1 MKNLSKKNR
10 LSVVMPVYNAAPY
23 LKDSIESV
31 LTQSYPHF
39 EFIIVDD
46 ASTDS
51 SYEILKGYKKKD
63 KRIKLYR
70 NKTNL
75 KQGATVT
82 FALQKAKGDFIA
94 RMDADDI
101 ALRSRFKKQLSYLL
115 ENPKTV
121 AIGGQCMLIDQNGK
135 KIGEKNF
142 PTGFDE
148 VYKYI
153 LEFCPAQQPSM
164 MFAIKRLPQD
174 FSFYD
179 HGMSPVEDVEL
190 LFKLFKYGKVE
201 NMPDYLLKYRIHG
214 ENSSL
219 KNLKKSFFLTF
230 LSRMRGIF
238 LHGYTPTLKGLVV
251 TFIQLVVVMTLP
263 EKTTYALYKTLKNIK
278 SKTSSASF
286 RLSFPPL
293 YRQTLSRLSIR

>member
-1 MKNLSKKNR
+1 
-10 LSVVMPVYNAAPY
+10 MPVYNAADY
-23 LKDSIESV
+23 LKISMDSV
-31 LTQSYPHF
+31 LTQSFKDF

-46 ASTDS
+46 ASTDD
-51 SYEILKGYKKKD
+51 SYTILKKYQKKD
-63 KRIKLYR
+63 KRIKLFR

-75 KQGATVT
+75 RQGATVT
-82 FALQKAKGDFIA
+82 FALGKAKGDFVA

-101 ALRSRFKKQLSYLL
+101 AMPGRFKKQLSYLL

-121 AIGGQCMLIDQNGK
+121 AVGGQCILIDGKGK
-135 KIGEKNF
+135 KIGLKNF
-142 PTGFDE
+142 PTNFED

-164 MFAIKRLPQD
+164 MFAIKRLPRD

-201 NMPDYLLKYRIHG
+201 NMPDYLLTYRIHG

-219 KNLKKSFFLTF
+219 KNLKRSFFLTF
-230 LSRMRGIF
+230 ISRMRGILF
-238 LHGYTPTLKGLVV
+238 HEYKPNPKGLVI
-251 TFIQLVVVMTLP
+251 TFAQFAIVMILP
-263 EKTTYALYKTLKNIK
+263 EKLTYSLYKTIRQIKN
-278 SKTSSASF
+278 KTSNPSF
-286 RLSFPPL
+286 QLHFPLL
-293 YRQTLSRLSIR
+293 YKQTLTKLSIG